1 MVILMT
7 MSFVHPFFVGVTEI
21 AWNSKSGK
29 IGVSIKVFTD
39 DIQEAI
45 YKSEKVKFQSLV
57 QSENNKL
64 ALNNYVKKHFALKML
79 DKNGKFNVVEC
90 TMLGWEIEEE
100 ATWIYLEHAASKS
113 TKNAKQIAVSNEMLF
128 ENIPSQ
134 IHIIH
139 CNRNDNRKSEQ
150 LSHSKPMVTFNW

>member
-1 MVILMT
+1 MVSM

-57 QSENNKL
+57 NNENNKL
-64 ALNNYVKKHFALKML
+64 ALNKYVKKHFAFKIQ
-79 DKNGKFNVVEC
+79 DKNGKFNVVDLVL
-90 TMLGWEIEEE
+90 LGWEIEDE
-100 ATWIYLEHAASKS
+100 ATWIYLEHSGSKS
-113 TKNAKQIAVSNEMLF
+113 TKNAKQISVTNEMLF
-128 ENIPSQ
+128 ENSPSQ
-134 IHIIH
+134 IHIVH
-139 CNRNDNRKSEQ
+139 CNRNEIRKSEQ
-150 LSHSKPMVTFNW
+150 LSHSKPMVTFSW

>member
-1 MVILMT
+1 MVSM

-21 AWNSKSGK
+21 AWNSKTGK

-57 QSENNKL
+57 NNENNKL
-64 ALNNYVKKHFALKML
+64 ALNKYVKKHFALKIQ
-79 DKNGKFNVVEC
+79 DKKGKFNVVES

-100 ATWIYLEHAASKS
+100 ATWIYLEHAASKL

-134 IHIIH
+134 IHIVH
-139 CNRNDNRKSEQ
+139 CNRNESRKSEQ
-150 LSHSKPMVTFNW
+150 LSHAKPMVTFNWQ

>member
-1 MVILMT
+1 MVSM

-45 YKSEKVKFQSLV
+45 YKSEKVKFQSTA
-57 QSENNKL
+57 QSELNKM
-64 ALNNYVKKHFALKML
+64 AMNNYVKKYFALKML
-79 DKNGKFNVVEC
+79 VKNGKYKVVEC
-90 TMLGWEIEEE
+90 SMLGWEIEEE
-100 ATWIYLEHAASKS
+100 ATWIYLEHSGSKS

-134 IHIIH
+134 IHIVH
-139 CNRNDNRKSEQ
+139 CKRNDVRKSEQ
-150 LSHSKPMVTFNW
+150 LTHAKPMVTFVW

>member
-1 MVILMT
+1 MVSM

-57 QSENNKL
+57 KSESNKL
-64 ALNNYVKKHFALKML
+64 ALNKYVKKHFALKIQ
-79 DKNGKFNVVEC
+79 DKNGKFNVVDC

-100 ATWIYLEHAASKS
+100 ATWIYLEHSGSKP
-113 TKNAKQIAVSNEMLF
+113 TKNAKQIAVSNELLF

-134 IHIIH
+134 IHIVH
-139 CNRNDNRKSEQ
+139 CNRNANRKSEQ
-150 LSHSKPMVTFNW
+150 LSHSKPMVAFKW

>member
-1 MVILMT
+1 MVILTT
-7 MSFVHPFFVGVTEI
+7 MSFVHPFFVGVTDI
-21 AWNSKSGK
+21 TWNSKSGK

-57 QSENNKL
+57 QSENNKV
-64 ALNNYVKKHFALKML
+64 ALNNYVKKHFSLKMK
-79 DKNGKFNVVEC
+79 DKNGKFKVVES
-90 TMLGWEIEEE
+90 TMLGWEVEEE
-100 ATWIYLEHAASKS
+100 ATWIYLEHAGSKS

-134 IHIIH
+134 IHIVH
-139 CNRNDNRKSEQ
+139 CNRNEIRKSEQ